1 MYNPNIK
8 TEIINNI
15 IFTMSDYLDNTTLD
29 ILQKVIREQLVAVNM
44 EEITTLPAE
53 LQTSTEEQNRYYISL
68 MMIKKRNL
76 AKETKQQYRDA
87 IMRLITVIEKP
98 LNKVDENDIDVYLA
112 WYEQRNVAAGRGKNQ
127 ASTCNNERR
136 YLSAFFTWMRREK
149 FITFNPVEGTE
160 PMKEIKK
167 PIDYFRPAQME
178 ELREGCET
186 LRDRAII
193 EMLRSTGA
201 RVGEVPPI
209 NRDDLDWKTGDIMIL
224 SEKSGKYRTLY
235 VDEVA
240 RFHLKRYL
248 DQRKDTNEAMFVWEK
263 SPWNRLGKSGI
274 RSAVKAIGAREGMDC
289 RVYPHKLR
297 KTLGMYLKNRGAD
310 IGDIQEIMGHANPT
324 VTSRYY
330 AQSTPETLRNVRKRT
345 AA

>member
-15 IFTMSDYLDNTTLD
+15 IFTMSNYLDNTTLD

-167 PIDYFRPAQME
+167 PFGR
-178 ELREGCET
+178 R
-186 LRDRAII
+186 R
-193 EMLRSTGA
+193 
-201 RVGEVPPI
+201 
-209 NRDDLDWKTGDIMIL
+209 WKN
-224 SEKSGKYRTLY
+224 SGK
-235 VDEVA
+235 DA
-240 RFHLKRYL
+240 RH
-248 DQRKDTNEAMFVWEK
+248 
-263 SPWNRLGKSGI
+263 
-274 RSAVKAIGAREGMDC
+274 
-289 RVYPHKLR
+289 
-297 KTLGMYLKNRGAD
+297 
-310 IGDIQEIMGHANPT
+310 
-324 VTSRYY
+324 
-330 AQSTPETLRNVRKRT
+330 
-345 AA
+345 